1 MLESTLEAVTPC
13 ISNMIPDRL
22 NQERIAGRAAVEGRA
37 DDARPEV
44 VENRIKTYHAKTE
57 PLIEYYRKAGKSQE
71 LDGVGSIEEVR
82 DRIFAV
88 MDRF

>member
-1 MLESTLEAVTPC
+1 
-13 ISNMIPDRL
+13 MIPDSL
-22 NQERIAGRAAVEGRA
+22 IQERIAGRAAVEGRA

-57 PLIEYYRKAGKSQE
+57 PLIEYYRKAGKYQE
-71 LDGVGSIEEVR
+71 INGVGTIEEVR
-82 DRIFAV
+82 ERIFAV